1 MVGEDG
7 AHICMRVCGDGTPNQ
22 LSTPNLVLPVLT
34 AARVPHTGSA
44 TQSLA
49 AGMGSPS
56 PHCSPQ
62 SSAHPQQGLGG
73 PARPRDLREL
83 TEKQLPLW
91 AHSMR
96 HENTLVTRPHSHQG
110 SQGWEDT
117 TGLPSTLLG
126 LTCPLMWLC
135 PPSLRWM
142 RRLTSRTSSTASP
155 SASGS
160 R

>member
-7 AHICMRVCGDGTPNQ
+7 PHICIRVCEDATPKQ
-22 LSTPNLVLPVLT
+22 ALSWCSLCSLLAGRPTPAVPYSPWDLGWCLL
-34 AARVPHTGSA
+34 PHT
-44 TQSLA
+44 
-49 AGMGSPS
+49 AGPRAQ
-56 PHCSPQ
+56 P
-62 SSAHPQQGLGG
+62 HPQQGLEVL
-73 PARPRDLREL
+73 AWPRDPTEL

-91 AHSMR
+91 AHSLG
-96 HENTLVTRPHSHQG
+96 HENTLVTHPHSHQG

-117 TGLPSTLLG
+117 TDLPSTLSG
-126 LTCPLMWLC
+126 LASPLMCLC

-142 RRLTSRTSSTASP
+142 RRPTLRTSSTASP